1 MKRAWIVLIVVLSGC
16 RGPDVVINVFAEK
29 EWRTEG
35 QSHWAPADT
44 RSRVEASIQPFNRR

>member
-1 MKRAWIVLIVVLSGC
+1 MKRAWIVLIVMLSGC

-35 QSHWAPADT
+35 QSAWAPADT
-44 RSRVEASIQPFNRR
+44 RSRVEASIQPFKR